1 MSKSTEFAKQL
12 YLRVERREQ
21 VFFKF
26 TFFNILFTCIQNKY
40 LGSIYLEVL
49 SYIFNFHIIL
59 KKDEKN
65 TRIYQH
71 SP

>member
-12 YLRVERREQ
+12 YLRVERSEQ

-26 TFFNILFTCIQNKY
+26 TFFNILFACIQNIY

-49 SYIFNFHIIL
+49 SYIFNFL

-65 TRIYQH
+65 TRICQH